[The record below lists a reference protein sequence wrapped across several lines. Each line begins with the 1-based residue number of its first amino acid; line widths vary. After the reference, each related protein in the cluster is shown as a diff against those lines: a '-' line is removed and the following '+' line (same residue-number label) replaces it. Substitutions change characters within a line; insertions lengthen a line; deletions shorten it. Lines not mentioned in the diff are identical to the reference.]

1 MLKPFVTV
9 AAVVTLSAC
18 SGSPIKQ
25 ITCMDGA
32 GKTIQTVTIDP
43 ETRAVYEYDSF
54 SETLIPFGTAS
65 KSMGGEGIG
74 YDFVQAVLTPSG
86 KVKISEERDV
96 DALGSGISINEE
108 IDLKALTYK
117 RTETT
122 SKSLLKRVEGLQGA
136 ELKAALDTN
145 LKLMKDHDYL
155 LITTET
161 TEGTCKYVKP
171 FSTVVARE

>member
-1 MLKPFVTV
+1 MLKPLVTV
-9 AAVVTLSAC
+9 AAAVALSAC

-43 ETRAVYEYDSF
+43 ETRAIYKYDSF

-145 LKLMKDHDYL
+145 LELMKDLDYL

-161 TEGTCKYVKP
+161 TEGTCKFVEP
-171 FSTVVARE
+171 RSTQVSGE

>member
-1 MLKPFVTV
+1 MP
-9 AAVVTLSAC
+9 SAQA
-18 SGSPIKQ
+18 SASTRRLISRRSPNK
-25 ITCMDGA
+25 
-32 GKTIQTVTIDP
+32 
-43 ETRAVYEYDSF
+43 
-54 SETLIPFGTAS
+54 GT
-65 KSMGGEGIG
+65 E
-74 YDFVQAVLTPSG
+74 V
-86 KVKISEERDV
+86 
-96 DALGSGISINEE
+96 
-108 IDLKALTYK
+108 
-117 RTETT
+117 T